1 MFGDFDTAVIF
12 ENVHFLL
19 EGMQLT
25 LVLTVV
31 AILGGLLLGT
41 LLALAP
47 ARRSWPS
54 HARSSFWKHNVS
66 HGYCWS
72 VRQLRRVKS

>member
-12 ENVHFLL
+12 DNLHFLL

-41 LLALAP
+41 LLAHGGSKTGTEK
-47 ARRSWPS
+47 RRRTTYGTLSTT
-54 HARSSFWKHNVS
+54 SSS
-66 HGYCWS
+66 
-72 VRQLRRVKS
+72 